1 MLDIFKKVF
10 GDKSKKDLKEVSPF
24 VDQVKEAYNDIKN
37 LTNDELREKT
47 AEFKN
52 RIADYISEEETEISR
67 LKEMMSSNTEIDI
80 DEKEKNYIIIDK
92 LSKTSYDKTQ
102 EILNQILPE
111 AFSVIKETARR
122 FTENEVVEV
131 TANDFD
137 GELSTTYDSV
147 NIKGR

>member
-92 LSKTSYDKTQ
+92 LSK
-102 EILNQILPE
+102 P
-111 AFSVIKETARR
+111 VMIKLRK
-122 FTENEVVEV
+122 F
-131 TANDFD
+131 
-137 GELSTTYDSV
+137 
-147 NIKGR
+147 